1 MQRLYY
7 SADEAKPSTFLQQ
20 FIVGEKIYVQ
30 RIQIV
35 LGLLYTFTLVPPAH
49 PEVEHRFTVTRDR
62 SKHYHMYQ
70 HTHNVH
76 TSTEVLQWS
85 GLKSFE
91 RTCTNSCAQHYEK
104 SSGQSS
110 WQSWGQSTRQSC
122 GDGCSH
128 TLSVATYN
136 IWNLNNIPGELYE
149 DRLKRLGKVSRS
161 RMSIDM
167 SSTLRIFVHV

>member
-7 SADEAKPSTFLQQ
+7 STDEVKPSTFLQPL
-20 FIVGEKIYVQ
+20 IVGDKIYVQ

-35 LGLLYTFTLVPPAH
+35 LGLLYTFTLAQPAC
-49 PEVEHRFTVTRDR
+49 PEAEHRFTITCDR
-62 SKHYHMYQ
+62 NKQYHVNQ
-70 HTHNVH
+70 HTYNTYNVH
-76 TSTEVLQWS
+76 TFTDVLQWS
-85 GLKSFE
+85 GLKACE
-91 RTCTNSCAQHYEK
+91 RTCENSCAQHYGK
-104 SSGQSS
+104 SNEQSY
-110 WQSWGQSTRQSC
+110 WQSLGGQSC

-161 RMSIDM
+161 CMSL
-167 SSTLRIFVHV
+167 TYPPPY